1 MIFDQS
7 KEQKDIKSILRK
19 YLRYWY
25 LFLIGAGIALAAA
38 FVYLRYA
45 TPLYL
50 ASTTIMFK
58 DQGKGGGL
66 TETAAFSDIELLST
80 SKSIDN
86 EILILKSHNIMK
98 RVIDELKIDRTF
110 VIEGQIR
117 DVEIYGED
125 IPIDIITE
133 ESSDAMNGK
142 SFRIHFKDDNSFLL
156 EEGGKKTQHQF
167 GKAIQKDY
175 GQFTIVSIQGFSF
188 SESNHPLL
196 ISFHNGNSVAKSYS
210 NRLGVRPIN
219 SQASALKI
227 SVKDPV
233 PEKARDVLEKLI
245 EIYEEESV
253 NDKNQI
259 ASKTVEFI
267 DDRLDYLTQE
277 LSRVEQNVE
286 KYKQEME
293 LTDVDA
299 QAAQYISAASENR
312 KSVEEIDIQL
322 DVLRSIENY
331 LLNQETNEYN
341 LVPTTLNIKDIT
353 LNELIT
359 RFNQLQQERERSLGS
374 GTRPTNPYILN
385 INEQLRN
392 LKQNIL
398 ENLRNIKNGLRITR
412 KNLMAKSGLVDDQIN
427 KVPMIERQLIEIT
440 RQQEIKQAIYLY
452 LLQKKEES
460 ALSLA
465 ATVSN
470 TRTIDPP
477 AARGPVSPVK
487 TNILA
492 YSLILGLFI
501 PFLGIYLKNLLTN
514 KVERKA
520 DVTNLTQAPILG
532 EICHSKEKEF
542 VVAKPNIKTPISE
555 MFRLIRTNLHYTG
568 IGAENKCLLVTSSMS
583 GEGKSFF
590 CVNIGATFAG
600 TGKNVLIIEFDL
612 RRPKLMK
619 NLGIEAKK
627 GLTDYIVGD
636 VDQLENVVVPSGIDE
651 NLDILPAGTIPP
663 NPAELILSD
672 KVAEMVTELKKV
684 YDYIVLDTS
693 PIGKVADAFALK
705 NFAELSVYIV
715 RYNYTNKDQLS
726 FIDEIFEHKKLNSP
740 MIVLNDSK
748 KANNGGYT
756 YGY

>member
-7 KEQKDIKSILRK
+7 KEQKDIRGIVKK

-25 LFLIGAGIALAAA
+25 LFVIGAAIALAAA

-45 TPLYL
+45 TPLYV
-50 ASTTIMFK
+50 ANTTLMFK
-58 DQGKGGGL
+58 DQNKGGGL
-66 TETAAFSDIELLST
+66 SETAAFSDIELLNT

-86 EILILKSHNIMK
+86 EMLVLKSRSLMK
-98 RVIDELKIDRTF
+98 RVVTALKIDRTF
-110 VIEGQIR
+110 IIEGQIR
-117 DVEIYGED
+117 DVEIYGKEV
-125 IPIDIITE
+125 PIDIIVE
-133 ESSDAMNGK
+133 EGADAMEGK
-142 SFRIHFKDDNSFLL
+142 SFRIHFKDDNSFIL
-156 EEGGKKTQHQF
+156 EEGTQRTPHQF
-167 GKAIQKDY
+167 GKAIKKEY

-188 SESNHPLL
+188 SETDQPILVK
-196 ISFHNGNSVAKSYS
+196 FHDKSGVAKSYS
-210 NRLGVRPIN
+210 NRLGVKPVN
-219 SQASALKI
+219 SQASVLNI
-227 SVKDPV
+227 SIKDPV
-233 PEKARDVLEKLI
+233 PSKAQDVLEKLI
-245 EIYEEESV
+245 EIYEQEAVE
-253 NDKNQI
+253 DKNQI
-259 ASKTVEFI
+259 AARTVEFI

-293 LTDVDA
+293 LTDVNT
-299 QAAQYISAASENR
+299 QAEQYITAANENR
-312 KSVEEIDIQL
+312 KEVEEIDIQL

-331 LLNQETNEYN
+331 LENQETNEYN
-341 LVPTTLNIKDIT
+341 LVPTTLSIQDIT

-398 ENLRNIKNGLRITR
+398 ENLRNIKRGLQITR
-412 KNLMAKSGLVDDQIN
+412 RNLMAKSGLVDDQIN
-427 KVPMIERQLIEIT
+427 KVPMIERQMIEIT

-465 ATVSN
+465 AAVSN
-470 TRTIDPP
+470 TRIIDPP
-477 AARGPVSPVK
+477 VAKGPVSPVK

-514 KVERKA
+514 KVERKH
-520 DVTNLTQAPILG
+520 DVTNLTNTPVLG

-542 VVAKPNIKTPISE
+542 VVAKPHIKTPISE

-568 IGAENKCLLVTSSMS
+568 IGSDNKCILVTSSMS

-590 CVNIGATFAG
+590 CVNIGASFAG

-612 RRPKLMK
+612 RRPKLLK
-619 NLGIEAKK
+619 NLGMEVEK

-636 VDQLENVVVPSGIDE
+636 IDQLENVVVPSGVED
-651 NLDILPAGTIPP
+651 NLDILPAGTLPP
-663 NPAELILSD
+663 NPAELMLNE
-672 KVAEMVTELKKV
+672 KVSEMITELKKV
-684 YDYIVLDTS
+684 YDYIILDTA
-693 PIGKVADAFALK
+693 PVGKVADAYALK
-705 NFAELSVYIV
+705 AYAELTVYIV
-715 RYNYTNKDQLS
+715 RYNYTDKDQLGL
-726 FIDEIFEHKKLNSP
+726 IDEIFENKKLNNP

-748 KANNGGYT
+748 KSNNGGYT